1 MISDKL
7 MKHKY
12 NVYAIIFWILIVLSL
27 NGAISF
33 VYTVFKGNYPE
44 TMWAL
49 LSVNFLFFSG
59 MTQSGVIFSV
69 MMRVVRTRWDCPFA
83 KTGEMITLST
93 APICLILF
101 VILYTGGAG
110 HIYSRVSEPPSIFWR
125 NILTMGIFYALSY
138 YYYYT
143 CNFKE
148 NNITT
153 TDNIEKRVNIPAFAV
168 IVFYV
173 IHNTIIAWDLGM
185 RIIPHWEST
194 IFPPYF
200 WVGSIFAGMAF
211 IFIVRGILMTGSGQL
226 ISNRNCDSNKNNA
239 PQPEE
244 CNYRSRDLSHIEMNT
259 GWIRCLDHMGKLL
272 LGFTLLWTYMFWS
285 QYIVIWY
292 GDIPRFTGPLLR
304 QMSGRYSGTFLLM
317 LIITLILPFICLIQK
332 RIRLSAIA
340 LLTVSLLICIGI
352 WLNRYLMIIPVYSD
366 KGTSIILTWTGISL
380 TTAVTSITILS
391 LVIFMRSRMQ

>member
-1 MISDKL
+1 M
-7 MKHKY
+7 MMNHKY
-12 NVYAIIFWILIVLSL
+12 NINVIIFRILIVLSL

-33 VYTVFKGNYPE
+33 VYATFKGNSPE

-59 MTQSGVIFSV
+59 ITQSGVIFSA
-69 MMRVVRTRWDCPFA
+69 MMRVVRARWDCPFA

-93 APICLILF
+93 APICLTLF
-101 VILYTGGAG
+101 AILYAGGTG

-153 TDNIEKRVNIPAFAV
+153 TDNIGKKVNILAFAV

-200 WVGSIFAGMAF
+200 WVGSIFAGTAF
-211 IFIVRGILMTGSGQL
+211 IFIVRGISMAGSVQYK
-226 ISNRNCDSNKNNA
+226 ISKGDNTAGDVYDEPAR
-239 PQPEE
+239 PPEE
-244 CNYRSRDLSHIEMNT
+244 CNYRSMDLSHPEMNT
-259 GWIRCLDHMGKLL
+259 GWIKCLDHMGKLL
-272 LGFTLLWTYMFWS
+272 LGLTLLWTYMFWS

-292 GDIPRFTGPLLR
+292 GDIPRLTGPLLR
-304 QMSGRYSGTFLLM
+304 QMSGNYMETFLLM
-317 LIITLILPFICLIQK
+317 LIITLIIPFICLIQK
-332 RIRLSAIA
+332 RIRRSAIA
-340 LLTVSLLICIGI
+340 LLTVSFLICIGI

-366 KGTSIILTWTGISL
+366 EGTPIILTWTGISL
-380 TTAVTSITILS
+380 TAAVSSVTILS
-391 LVIFMRSRMQ
+391 LVIFMKPRMP